1 MRYKLSDDVNL
12 IIGFVS
18 GIIFSNAIG
27 ALLQGQVVVA
37 TLSFLAVAVAVSLKK
52 FVDWGIRE

>member
-12 IIGFVS
+12 VIGFVS

-27 ALLQGQVVVA
+27 ALFQGQLVIA
-37 TLSFLAVAVAVSLKK
+37 ALSILAVIIAVSLKK
-52 FVDWGIRE
+52 FVDWGIQE